1 MRTKIILAC
10 TECKQRNYFTTKEK
24 KNSGLQDFFKGLK
37 TEYNKIIFPTRQDI
51 IKETT
56 ATIVVSLL
64 VGALIAVLD
73 LIMKTGLGFII
84 R

>member
-1 MRTKIILAC
+1 MRVIAGTARSMPLMTPEGID
-10 TECKQRNYFTTKEK
+10 TR
-24 KNSGLQDFFKGLK
+24 
-37 TEYNKIIFPTRQDI
+37 PTQDI

>member
-1 MRTKIILAC
+1 MS
-10 TECKQRNYFTTKEK
+10 EK

-56 ATIVVSLL
+56 ATIVVSIL

>member
-1 MRTKIILAC
+1 MS
-10 TECKQRNYFTTKEK
+10 EK
-24 KNSGLQDFFKGLK
+24 KNSGSQDFFKGLK

>member
-1 MRTKIILAC
+1 MS
-10 TECKQRNYFTTKEK
+10 EK

-56 ATIVVSLL
+56 ATIAVSLL
-64 VGALIAVLD
+64 IGALIAVLD

>member
-1 MRTKIILAC
+1 MS
-10 TECKQRNYFTTKEK
+10 EK

-37 TEYNKIIFPTRQDI
+37 TEYNKIIFPTRQDN

>member
-1 MRTKIILAC
+1 MS
-10 TECKQRNYFTTKEK
+10 EK

-37 TEYNKIIFPTRQDI
+37 SEYNKIIFPTRQDI

>member
-1 MRTKIILAC
+1 MS
-10 TECKQRNYFTTKEK
+10 EK

-56 ATIVVSLL
+56 STIVVSLL

>member
-1 MRTKIILAC
+1 MS
-10 TECKQRNYFTTKEK
+10 EK

-37 TEYNKIIFPTRQDI
+37 TEYNKIIFPTRQNI

>member
-1 MRTKIILAC
+1 MS
-10 TECKQRNYFTTKEK
+10 EK

-64 VGALIAVLD
+64 VGAFIAVLD

>member
-1 MRTKIILAC
+1 MS
-10 TECKQRNYFTTKEK
+10 EK

-73 LIMKTGLGFII
+73 LIMKTGLGFLI

>member
-1 MRTKIILAC
+1 MS
-10 TECKQRNYFTTKEK
+10 EK
-24 KNSGLQDFFKGLK
+24 KNSGLKDFFKGLK

-56 ATIVVSLL
+56 ATIAVSLL
-64 VGALIAVLD
+64 IGALIAVLD

>member
-1 MRTKIILAC
+1 MR
-10 TECKQRNYFTTKEK
+10 EK

>member
-1 MRTKIILAC
+1 MS
-10 TECKQRNYFTTKEK
+10 EK

-37 TEYNKIIFPTRQDI
+37 TDYNNIIFPTRQDI

>member
-1 MRTKIILAC
+1 MS
-10 TECKQRNYFTTKEK
+10 EK

-64 VGALIAVLD
+64 VGALISVLD

>member
-1 MRTKIILAC
+1 MS
-10 TECKQRNYFTTKEK
+10 EK

-37 TEYNKIIFPTRQDI
+37 TDYNKIIFPTRQDI

>member
-1 MRTKIILAC
+1 MS
-10 TECKQRNYFTTKEK
+10 EK

-64 VGALIAVLD
+64 VGGLIAVLD

>member
-1 MRTKIILAC
+1 MS
-10 TECKQRNYFTTKEK
+10 EK
-24 KNSGLQDFFKGLK
+24 KTSGLQDFFKGLK

>member
-1 MRTKIILAC
+1 MS
-10 TECKQRNYFTTKEK
+10 EK

>member
-1 MRTKIILAC
+1 MS
-10 TECKQRNYFTTKEK
+10 EK

-37 TEYNKIIFPTRQDI
+37 TEYNKIIFPTRKDI

>member
-1 MRTKIILAC
+1 MS
-10 TECKQRNYFTTKEK
+10 EK

-73 LIMKTGLGFII
+73 LIMKTVLGFII

>member
-1 MRTKIILAC
+1 MS
-10 TECKQRNYFTTKEK
+10 EK

-64 VGALIAVLD
+64 IGALIAVLD

>member
-1 MRTKIILAC
+1 MS
-10 TECKQRNYFTTKEK
+10 EK

-64 VGALIAVLD
+64 VGALIAALD

>member
-1 MRTKIILAC
+1 MS
-10 TECKQRNYFTTKEK
+10 EK

-37 TEYNKIIFPTRQDI
+37 TEYNKIIFPARQDI

>member
-1 MRTKIILAC
+1 MS
-10 TECKQRNYFTTKEK
+10 EK

-64 VGALIAVLD
+64 VGALIAVLE

>member
-1 MRTKIILAC
+1 MS
-10 TECKQRNYFTTKEK
+10 EK

-56 ATIVVSLL
+56 ATLVVSLL

-73 LIMKTGLGFII
+73 LIMKTGLGFSSDKGKLCQKLILQLAGM
-84 R
+84 

>member
-1 MRTKIILAC
+1 MS
-10 TECKQRNYFTTKEK
+10 EK

-64 VGALIAVLD
+64 VGTLIAVLD

>member
-1 MRTKIILAC
+1 MS
-10 TECKQRNYFTTKEK
+10 EK
-24 KNSGLQDFFKGLK
+24 KNSVLQDFFKGLK